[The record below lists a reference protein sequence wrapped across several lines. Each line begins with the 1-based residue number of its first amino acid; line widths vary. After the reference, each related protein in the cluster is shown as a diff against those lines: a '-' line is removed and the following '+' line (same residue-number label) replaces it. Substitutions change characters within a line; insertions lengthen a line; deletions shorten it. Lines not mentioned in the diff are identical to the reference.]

1 MAFFMENPNLK
12 WMTMGTPMTSEMGSV
27 QCPGDL
33 WGILKGSKSWF
44 YNHGYEK
51 SIQVDTIATIDINQ
65 IFGARIATNR
75 LDSTSTWLKVPPTR
89 NPPILDVT

>member
-1 MAFFMENPNLK
+1 MDDYGYPYDFGNGERSVSWGSL
-12 WMTMGTPMTSEMGSV
+12 GHSERV
-27 QCPGDL
+27 QVMVLQP
-33 WGILKGSKSWF
+33 
-44 YNHGYEK
+44 YEK